1 MCTVTFI
8 PAPDGIYLVSNRD
21 EKYFRGDALPPVAYE
36 FHTGNIV
43 FPKDAD
49 KGGTWIAM
57 HDKGKAIVFLN
68 GGKESHRPEPPY
80 LKSRGLVLLDLINAD
95 LAIEAFDRMVLS
107 SIEPFTAVTWEN
119 YRLFELIWDG
129 EEKHITEKDSSIP
142 HIWSSVTLYEETT
155 RSKRRRWFDDWLQR
169 TPDPGM
175 SEILHFHQFTGEGD
189 AYNDL
194 MMNRDGEVFTVSI
207 TGMHISG
214 LKGKMVYL
222 DMKNDRRSVYEL
234 SFRKPTAAAQK

>member
-8 PAPDGIYLVSNRD
+8 PSHDGVYLVSNRD

-36 FHTGNIV
+36 FHTGVIV

-57 HDKGKAIVFLN
+57 HENGKAIVFLN
-68 GGKESHRPEPPY
+68 GGKEAHTPVPPY
-80 LKSRGLVLLDLINAD
+80 RKSRGLVLLDLINAD
-95 LAIEAFDRMVLS
+95 RASEAFAQMDLS

-119 YRLFELIWDG
+119 FRLFELIWDG
-129 EEKHITEKDSSIP
+129 QKKYATEKNSNTP

-155 RSKRRRWFDDWLQR
+155 RSKRRRWFDEWLEN

-175 SEILHFHQFTGEGD
+175 KEILHFHEFTGEGD
-189 AYNDL
+189 SYNDL
-194 MMNRDGEVFTVSI
+194 VMNRDGKVFTVSI
-207 TGMHISG
+207 TGMYLTPLQG
-214 LKGKMVYL
+214 QMEYL
-222 DMKNDRRSVYEL
+222 DVKNNQRSVSEL
-234 SFRKPTAAAQK
+234 RFRQPTAVAPK

>member
-21 EKYFRGDALPPVAYE
+21 EKYFRGDALPPASYD
-36 FHTGNIV
+36 FHTGKIV

-57 HDKGKAIVFLN
+57 HENGKAIVFLN
-68 GGKESHRPEPPY
+68 GGKEAHTPEPPY
-80 LKSRGLVLLDLINAD
+80 RKSRGLILLDLINASSTPQ
-95 LAIEAFDRMVLS
+95 AFDQIDLS

-119 YRLFELIWDG
+119 NRLFELIWDG
-129 EEKHITEKDSSIP
+129 EEKHGTEKDCTTP

-155 RSKRRRWFDDWLQR
+155 RSKRRRWFDDWLER
-169 TPDPGM
+169 TPDPVM
-175 SEILHFHQFTGEGD
+175 TDILHFHQFTGEGD
-189 AYNDL
+189 AHNDL

-207 TGMHISG
+207 TGMYLTPMHGQMEYLDVKNQKRSVSG
-214 LKGKMVYL
+214 L
-222 DMKNDRRSVYEL
+222 R
-234 SFRKPTAAAQK
+234 FRQPTAAAPK